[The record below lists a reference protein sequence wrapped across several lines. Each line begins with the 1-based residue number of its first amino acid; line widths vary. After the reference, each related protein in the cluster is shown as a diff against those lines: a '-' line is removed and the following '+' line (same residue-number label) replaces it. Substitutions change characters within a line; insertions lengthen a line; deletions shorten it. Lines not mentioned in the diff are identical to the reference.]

1 MKRSGARGF
10 LWAVAFGFLL
20 ASTAANA
27 QEVRM
32 LNSGQSLYL
41 PIYSHI
47 VFGNVGRSGTPSQVL
62 LSALVSIRNT
72 DPGRP
77 LRVLSARY
85 YDTNGKLIGERMP
98 KPVIVAPLGTLELF
112 IERNDASGGSGANFI
127 IKWDANSPINPP
139 LVEALHVNMDGGK
152 AVVFTTQAQP
162 IDDPAAQPARQ

>member
-1 MKRSGARGF
+1 MKKSGTRGF

-62 LSALVSIRNT
+62 LSALVGTPSTHPWRPLLSSHHAAKTVSTLSTALCIFSAALPCFNPSIRPDLRIT
-72 DPGRP
+72 QKSHPG
-77 LRVLSARY
+77 
-85 YDTNGKLIGERMP
+85 
-98 KPVIVAPLGTLELF
+98 
-112 IERNDASGGSGANFI
+112 
-127 IKWDANSPINPP
+127 
-139 LVEALHVNMDGGK
+139 
-152 AVVFTTQAQP
+152 
-162 IDDPAAQPARQ
+162 

>member
-127 IKWDANSPINPP
+127 IKWDASTPINLP

-152 AVVFTTQAQP
+152 AVVFTTQSQP
-162 IDDPAAQPARQ
+162 IEDPAAQPARQ

>member
-1 MKRSGARGF
+1 MKKSGTRGF
-10 LWAVAFGFLL
+10 LWAVAFGLLL